1 LSPDPRYRDSRRAVE
16 VATEACEL
24 DRWCNAGYLETL
36 ADACA
41 ATGDFDAAVR
51 WQTKAIE
58 RARHETARTT
68 GNKRLEQFEARR
80 RSQQGD
86 ELLHR

>member
-1 LSPDPRYRDSRRAVE
+1 
-16 VATEACEL
+16 
-24 DRWCNAGYLETL
+24 L

-41 ATGDFDAAVR
+41 ANGDFEAAVG

-58 RARHETARTT
+58 RAAYENARTT

-80 RSQQGD
+80 SQQGD